1 MILVSAC
8 LVGINCKYSGGNN
21 FNQKIFDLVK
31 EGEAIPICP
40 EQLGGLKTPRKPV
53 ELKVID
59 GKRYAIDNEGNDVTE
74 NFERGAIEVLKLA
87 KSLNI
92 NKAIL
97 QPRSLSCGVNKI
109 YSGNF
114 DNKLTDYELE
124 QFPLFFDI
132 ANAMGMLQISHLNT
146 LGESSEEDKFWYD
159 ESEKGLKFSDKEF
172 WKDICVKE
180 EKKII
185 FDCKEKRYV

>member
-31 EGEAIPICP
+31 EGKAIPICP
-40 EQLGGLKTPRKPV
+40 EQLGGLKTPRKTV

-97 QPRSLSCGVNKI
+97 QPRSPSCGVNKI

-114 DNKLTDYELE
+114 DNKLIDGNGILADLLIENGIEVFT
-124 QFPLFFDI
+124 P
-132 ANAMGMLQISHLNT
+132 
-146 LGESSEEDKFWYD
+146 D
-159 ESEKGLKFSDKEF
+159 E
-172 WKDICVKE
+172 I
-180 EKKII
+180 
-185 FDCKEKRYV
+185 

>member
-31 EGEAIPICP
+31 EGKAIPICP

-114 DNKLTDYELE
+114 DNKLIDGNGILADLLIENGIEVFT
-124 QFPLFFDI
+124 P
-132 ANAMGMLQISHLNT
+132 
-146 LGESSEEDKFWYD
+146 D
-159 ESEKGLKFSDKEF
+159 E
-172 WKDICVKE
+172 I
-180 EKKII
+180 
-185 FDCKEKRYV
+185 